1 MDIKLTVTT
10 IRNITVVKKEI
21 YFRGGI
27 GTIKLKEYTRD
38 LSVTIKFDTERVGF
52 GGGELVYF
60 APKGGMS
67 KDEQREYIYNK
78 LQTHKME
85 IEEALNS
92 YYFKKKGR

>member
-1 MDIKLTVTT
+1 MT
-10 IRNITVVKKEI
+10 ISVKQFTK
-21 YFRGGI
+21 
-27 GTIKLKEYTRD
+27 D

-67 KDEQREYIYNK
+67 RDEQREYIYNK

-85 IEEALNS
+85 IEKALSS
-92 YYFKKKGR
+92 YYFKKERQWKSICLR